1 MDKQR
6 RLTEILHE
14 RSFRTGHFVLT
25 SGKTSNFYIDVRAT
39 ATHAEG
45 SALIGDL
52 LLDLLQELGG
62 ADAVAGMEL
71 GAVPVVIA
79 AVARSHDRGA
89 PVDGLLVRK
98 EAKAHGVGKRLVG
111 VARPGMKVLIVDDV
125 VTTAGSTLKTVEA
138 VREEIPDVEIVGVA
152 CVVDRQE
159 GGAALLAEKGYA
171 LRPLVTIDHLVALG
185 ERPAD

>member
-1 MDKQR
+1 MNKQQ

-52 LLDLLQELGG
+52 LLDLLAELGG

-89 PVDGLLVRK
+89 PVDGLLIRK

-111 VARPGMKVLIVDDV
+111 VIRPGMRVLVVDDV
-125 VTTAGSTLKTVEA
+125 VTTAGSTLKTITA
-138 VREEIPDVEIVGVA
+138 VQEEIPGVSIVGVA

-159 GGAALLAEKGYA
+159 GGAALLAENGFT
-171 LRPLVTIDHLVALG
+171 LRPLVTLEQLAALG